1 MGRLSLFHRRQLV
14 PGIPKTKTK
23 RPVKGFI
30 IALLLSV
37 AAGFAVYYT
46 IQYYI
51 RPAPVLVA
59 THDIKALSKIGPEDV
74 ELTTVGVAYRHPR
87 AASYPE
93 QVVGTYAASPIY
105 QGTQIISPMVIRNPG
120 QMIKAAGDL
129 KRDETLLSL
138 SANKVS
144 WPAVIRDGDY
154 VSVVAVY
161 ADRVE
166 DVVRGVRV
174 ASEATAIPVISD
186 IAGVRDPGGDK
197 SSSKI
202 TLVLRRDDAMKV
214 LLAMSSSKGVYLL
227 PESADYVLG
236 GSAN

>member
-1 MGRLSLFHRRQLV
+1 MSRLKLFRRRSLV
-14 PGIPKTKTK
+14 PDISKSKTK

-30 IALLLSV
+30 IALLLSI

-46 IQYYI
+46 LQYYI
-51 RPAPVLVA
+51 NPAPVLVA
-59 THDIKALSKIGPEDV
+59 ARDIKALAKIGPEDV
-74 ELTTVGVAYRHPR
+74 KLTTVGAAYRHPC
-87 AASYPE
+87 AASQPD
-93 QVVGTYAASPIY
+93 QVVGTYAAGPIY

-120 QMIKAAGDL
+120 QMIKTAGDL
-129 KRDETLLSL
+129 KHDETLLTL

-154 VSVVAVY
+154 VSAVAVY

-174 ASEATAIPVISD
+174 ASEAAAVPVISD
-186 IAGVRDPGGDK
+186 IAGVRDPGGEK
-197 SSSKI
+197 ASSKI

-227 PESADYVLG
+227 PENVGYALG